1 MPFFLQTN
9 YRWHGGKPAG
19 HQAQQIAG
27 QQGFQSKAD
36 SCFAPKHESG
46 FGADS
51 ESCLGPE
58 GESSPCA
65 ILYLKTARL
74 SFSKWQHFL
83 TENLHFLVA
92 RFLRLIIEN
101 TKEID
106 KTSAN
111 LAAIIVAKIW
121 HLLFSKSE
129 IYWNI
134 EWRIFWINIL
144 IKKWFMFCS
153 ETWFTFC

>member
-1 MPFFLQTN
+1 MRGLIVSSNDGNPETRCAPERDSCFSRKSESCL
-9 YRWHGGKPAG
+9 RAKRESRS
-19 HQAQQIAG
+19 G
-27 QQGFQSKAD
+27 QKVDSCSRLKRD
-36 SCFAPKHESG
+36 SCFAPKHESD
-46 FGADS
+46 FGAES

-58 GESSPCA
+58 RESSSCA

-83 TENLHFLVA
+83 TETLHFLVA

-129 IYWNI
+129 IY
-134 EWRIFWINIL
+134 
-144 IKKWFMFCS
+144 
-153 ETWFTFC
+153 